1 MTRNRL
7 SLSRRAMILGGVGV
21 AAAAGAGTV
30 LLTTDQGHIRRT
42 LRRLVG
48 PFKMDKAEFETFVR
62 DFREAEAAP
71 SFIKSATLRGLEL
84 IGLGSTVSGGGI
96 PKLSDHQADFERA
109 LLTAFIVRTDYTL
122 LDQPATEPTTYLGSM
137 TACFNPYAEFA

>member
-84 IGLGSTVSGGGI
+84 IGLGSTVSGGGRCLMS
-96 PKLSDHQADFERA
+96 PPL
-109 LLTAFIVRTDYTL
+109 
-122 LDQPATEPTTYLGSM
+122 
-137 TACFNPYAEFA
+137 NPRPISAP

>member
-1 MTRNRL
+1 MNRHGL
-7 SLSRRAMILGGVGV
+7 TLSRRTMVLGGLGI
-21 AAAAGAGTV
+21 AAAAGVGTI

-48 PFKMDKAEFETFVR
+48 SFTMDKAEFANFVR

-71 SFIKSATLRGLEL
+71 SFLKGATLRGFEL
-84 IGLGSTVSGGGI
+84 IGLGANLADSGI
-96 PKLSDHQADFERA
+96 PKLSSHQIEFERA

-122 LDQPATEPTTYLGSM
+122 LDNPASESTTYLGSM
-137 TACFNPYAEFA
+137 TACFNPYAEFI

>member
-1 MTRNRL
+1 MN
-7 SLSRRAMILGGVGV
+7 I
-21 AAAAGAGTV
+21 GAP
-30 LLTTDQGHIRRT
+30 RPK
-42 LRRLVG
+42 
-48 PFKMDKAEFETFVR
+48 PFPLYDC
-62 DFREAEAAP
+62 

-122 LDQPATEPTTYLGSM
+122 LDEPATEPTTYLGSM